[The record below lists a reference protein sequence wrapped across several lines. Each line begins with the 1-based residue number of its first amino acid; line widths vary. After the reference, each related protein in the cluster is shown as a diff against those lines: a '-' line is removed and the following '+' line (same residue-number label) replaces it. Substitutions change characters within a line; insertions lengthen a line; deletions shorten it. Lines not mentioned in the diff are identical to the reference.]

1 NAEGILVI
9 CDRVKDMIIRGGENI
24 YPAEIENCLLSLD
37 GCQEAAVFGLPS
49 DRFGEEVA
57 ATVVCH
63 AETAMTAADIQAH
76 CSKHLAAFKVPQH
89 IHISS
94 QTLPRNAT
102 KKPLKKQ
109 IKQQFIDR
117 QAANADS

>member
-1 NAEGILVI
+1 MT
-9 CDRVKDMIIRGGENI
+9 RIIRGGENI

-57 ATVVCH
+57 ATVVGS
-63 AETAMTAADIQAH
+63 AGISLTAADIQTH

-89 IHISS
+89 IHVSTQS
-94 QTLPRNAT
+94 LPRNAT
-102 KKPLKKQ
+102 KKTLKQQ